1 MKKLFESAD
10 VFCMESNWKVL
21 AVLKF
26 CLISMGVLIG
36 LALPAKLRKAA
47 AAVAA
52 LVFIASYIP
61 IMLRFFEILFR
72 EKAEI

>member
-36 LALPAKLRKAA
+36 LALPAKLKKA

-52 LVFIASYIP
+52 LVFIATYIP